1 MKVSTKKVEEVKKYK
16 DGNKQIEKTKERIR
30 KRKRGK
36 RGKTLIRRKKEYAFH
51 HERNQHQK

>member
-1 MKVSTKKVEEVKKYK
+1 MKVSTKKEEEVKKYK

-36 RGKTLIRRKKEYAFH
+36 SGKTLIRKKSTS
-51 HERNQHQK
+51 KIKI